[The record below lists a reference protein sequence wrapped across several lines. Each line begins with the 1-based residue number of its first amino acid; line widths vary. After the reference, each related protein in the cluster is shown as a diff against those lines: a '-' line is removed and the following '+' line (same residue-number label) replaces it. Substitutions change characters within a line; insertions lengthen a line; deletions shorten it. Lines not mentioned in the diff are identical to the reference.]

1 MKRHWRKN
9 SRDKASDLK
18 QILFA
23 APFLIGSWFGTG
35 QPDDKAAMWIAHMGA
50 GGAFAA
56 QFRSC
61 VKGHE
66 FDEVETGRW
75 RLDGDTETI
84 DVQTVNGAAWSQ
96 EDTYKILSHDSQSQV
111 YRYLRDGFV
120 FTSHRVDDKFEMP
133 SCEAIS

>member
-1 MKRHWRKN
+1 MK
-9 SRDKASDLK
+9 SA
-18 QILFA
+18 LFA

-50 GGAFAA
+50 NGAFAA

-66 FDEVETGRW
+66 LDEIETGHW

-84 DVQTVNGAAWSQ
+84 HIETVNGASWSQ
-96 EDTYKILSHDSQSQV
+96 DDTYKIMSHDGQSQV

-120 FTSHRVDDKFEMP
+120 FTSHRVDAKYEMP
-133 SCEAIS
+133 SCETIS

>member
-1 MKRHWRKN
+1 MKQ
-9 SRDKASDLK
+9 LL
-18 QILFA
+18 IA

-35 QPDDKAAMWIAHMGA
+35 QPDDKATMWIAHMGA
-50 GGAFAA
+50 DGGFAA
-56 QFRSC
+56 QFRDC
-61 VKGHE
+61 IKGQP

-84 DVQTVNGAAWSQ
+84 SVQTVNGAALSQ
-96 EDTYKILSHDSQSQV
+96 EDTYKILSHDGQSQV

-133 SCEAIS
+133 SCDAIS

>member
-1 MKRHWRKN
+1 MKNLWQKN
-9 SRDKASDLK
+9 SKARASDLK
-18 QILFA
+18 QVLFA

-50 GGAFAA
+50 SGAFTA

-66 FDEVETGRW
+66 LDEVETGRW
-75 RLDGDTETI
+75 HLEGDTETI
-84 DVQTVNGAAWSQ
+84 NIQTVNGEALSQ